1 VISHLANAVPSI
13 PGTAL
18 TSATTFVIQVDLVV
32 ATSMMPDGTT
42 PATACEERSVI
53 EGLDPDNAEPL
64 SAALDITVP
73 HSARVWNY
81 WLGGKDNF
89 PADRKFGDDLR
100 EVLPEIVEI
109 AREAR
114 AFLGRAVRHLA
125 GEVGIRQFLDIGTGL
140 PTADNTH
147 EVAQRLAPE
156 SRIVYVDNDP
166 LVLVHA
172 RALLVST
179 PEGAT
184 AYVDADVHD
193 PEKILKGAAEIL
205 DFNRPVALIMLGIMG
220 NVADLD
226 EAYAIMRRLVSVLPA
241 GSYVVFKDGTYAVM
255 GEERHEAVRRLI
267 EDEGY
272 PYHLRTPEQVA
283 RFLDGLEL
291 VEPGLVSTPLWRPD
305 PGRPAVAI
313 DDLCGVARKR

>member
-1 VISHLANAVPSI
+1 VN
-13 PGTAL
+13 
-18 TSATTFVIQVDLVV
+18 
-32 ATSMMPDGTT
+32 
-42 PATACEERSVI
+42 
-53 EGLDPDNAEPL
+53 EGLDPDAAEPL
-64 SAALDITVP
+64 SAALDTTVP

-89 PADRKFGDDLR
+89 PADREFGDQTYEL
-100 EVLPEIVEI
+100 LPEIVEI
-109 AREAR
+109 ARQAR
-114 AFLGRAVRHLA
+114 AFLGRAVGHLA

-179 PEGAT
+179 REGAT
-184 AYVDADVHD
+184 AYVDADVRD
-193 PEKILKGAAEIL
+193 PEKILEGAAEVL
-205 DFNRPVALIMLGIMG
+205 DFDRPIALIMLGIMG

-226 EAYAIMRRLVSVLPA
+226 EAYAIVRRLVDALTP
-241 GSYVVFKDGTYAVM
+241 GSYLVFKDGTYAVM
-255 GEERHEAVRRLI
+255 GEERYQAVQLHNKEAGFPYQLRR
-267 EDEGY
+267 
-272 PYHLRTPEQVA
+272 PEQVA

-291 VEPGLVSTPLWRPD
+291 VEPGLVSTPLWRPN
-305 PGRPAVAI
+305 PGHPAVAI
-313 DDLCGVARKR
+313 DDLCGVGRKR